1 MERTREVRGREVL
14 RGRSENDLLL
24 EMDDDIIT
32 ARAWVSLVHHSMAN
46 SSSTVARLV
55 GSSTRVDCNADRHC
69 WDTGLRSLM
78 EESRKAA
85 NIW

>member
-1 MERTREVRGREVL
+1 MERTREVRGRVVL

-24 EMDDDIIT
+24 EVDDIIT